1 MKSSR
6 YSPSQRFKKHSADFQ
21 NKCREHKWTL
31 RDYKYTKGG
40 KEEERKEVEKVSK
53 DERKIW
59 GEALRLGRTGWS
71 ESVMIWIHVLT
82 LRVFVETVLRYGL
95 PLDYVC
101 GLIKTSPKLAQKA
114 KASLDSTYSYL
125 GGNAFGRDKKGRITK
140 DDSALS
146 SEMSAAGVGGGEG
159 NEYTA
164 YVYYEFEI
172 I

>member
-1 MKSSR
+1 M
-6 YSPSQRFKKHSADFQ
+6 
-21 NKCREHKWTL
+21 KWTP
-31 RDYKYTKGG
+31 RDYKYVAGG
-40 KEEERKEVEKVSK
+40 KEEERKEIERVSK

-101 GLIKTSPKLAQKA
+101 GLIKTTPKLAKKA
-114 KASLDSTYSYL
+114 KTSLDSTYSYL
-125 GGNAFGRDKKGRITK
+125 GGNAFGRDKKGRVTK

-146 SEMSAAGVGGGEG
+146 SEMSAAGVGGHSGEG
-159 NEYTA
+159 SEYTA
-164 YVYYEFEI
+164 YVYYEFDI
-172 I
+172 V